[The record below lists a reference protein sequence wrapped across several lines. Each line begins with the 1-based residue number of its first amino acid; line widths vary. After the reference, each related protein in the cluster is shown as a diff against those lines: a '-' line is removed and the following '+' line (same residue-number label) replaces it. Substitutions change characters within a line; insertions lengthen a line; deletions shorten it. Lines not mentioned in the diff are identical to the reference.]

1 MTQLRT
7 FHFKEDEFD
16 QLKSY
21 HFGLNWPVV
30 YILEN
35 KNEIYIGETTNLFSR
50 SKQHYENP
58 DRKRLERMHVVT
70 DEEYNKSATLDLES
84 LLIQYV
90 SADGIFKLQ
99 NGNGGLINHNYYE
112 KEKYLAKL
120 ETIWPKLQERGLV
133 KQGLADIK
141 NSEFFKYSP
150 YKALTEDQLMVAT
163 KVENSIKKADI
174 SAHIVNGGPGTGKS
188 ILALYLLKHMKEDR
202 DMKHLK
208 TALVVPMTGLRT
220 TLQRVLQRVPGMG
233 AGMVIGPSDV
243 MKEKYDVLIV
253 DEAHRLRRRVNL
265 ANFGSYD
272 ATNKKLGLPRDA
284 TQLDWIVSSS
294 KQQILFYDGRQSV
307 VPGDV
312 RPEEFKKI
320 KAAYYDLT
328 SQMRIEGGD
337 DYLKFID
344 DLLDLKQVGKSKP
357 TNYEFRMYE
366 DIKQMV
372 SDIKKRDSEHK
383 LARVVAGYAWS
394 WNTKGGKDG
403 HDIEIDGLKLVWNSK
418 NIDWVN
424 SKNAINEVGCIHTVQ
439 GYDLN
444 YAGVIIGSELSYD
457 KDMGMLVVNEKK
469 YKDINGKRSITD
481 PEELRRYIVNIYKT
495 LLTRGIK
502 GTYIYVVDEKLR
514 ERFNQLLS
522 VSNYEEVREY
532 KTMPSLTIWDLIR
545 IPLVGSAPCGSPL
558 LGQENIEEYILVE
571 KTKIKSGFKYF
582 ILRAE
587 GDSMNLAGINDGD
600 LVLCRQQLK
609 ADTGDRVV
617 ALLGDNVTIK
627 MYDKKDGRRILLPKS
642 TNIIHTSITPGEGDS
657 VQGVVQEVLKP
668 VHEQEI
674 DVN

>member
-7 FHFKEDEFD
+7 FPFKEDEFD

-35 KNEIYIGETTNLFSR
+35 KDEIYIGETTNLFSR

-70 DEEYNKSATLDLES
+70 DEEYNKSATLDMES

-120 ETIWPKLQERGLV
+120 EMVWPKLQEKGLV

-163 KVENSIKKADI
+163 KVEDSIKKADI
-174 SAHIVNGGPGTGKS
+174 PAHIISGGPGTGKS
-188 ILALYLLKHMKEDR
+188 ILALYLLKHMREDR
-202 DMKHLK
+202 NMKHLK
-208 TALVVPMTGLRT
+208 IALVVPMTGLRT

-243 MKEKYDVLIV
+243 IKEKYDVLIV

-272 ATNKKLGLPRDA
+272 KTNKKLGLSKNA
-284 TQLDWIVSSS
+284 TQLDWIVLSS
-294 KQQILFYDGRQSV
+294 KQQILFYDSRQSV

-312 RPEEFKKI
+312 RPEDFKKI
-320 KAAYYDLT
+320 KAEHYELI

-344 DLLDLKQVGKSKP
+344 DLLDLKQVSELKP
-357 TNYEFRMYE
+357 KNYEFKMYE
-366 DIKQMV
+366 NINEMV
-372 SDIKKRDSEHK
+372 RDIKKRDSEHK

-444 YAGVIIGSELSYD
+444 YAGVIIGPELSYD
-457 KDMGMLVVNEKK
+457 EDREMLVVDEKK

-481 PEELRRYIVNIYKT
+481 PEELRQYIINIYKT

-502 GTYIYVVDEKLR
+502 GTYVYIVDDKLR
-514 ERFNQLLS
+514 KHFSKLLS
-522 VSNYEEVREY
+522 TTSSIATHEY
-532 KTMPSLTIWDLIR
+532 KTVPLRAAWDMVR

-558 LGQENIEEYILVE
+558 LGQENIEEYVLVE
-571 KTKIKSGFKYF
+571 KSKIKSGFKYF

-627 MYDKKDGRRILLPKS
+627 MYDKKDGRRILLPRS
-642 TNIIHTSITPGEGDS
+642 TNLSHMPIIPDEGDS
-657 VQGVVQEVLKP
+657 VQGVVQEVIK
-668 VHEQEI
+668 EI
-674 DVN
+674 LE